1 MPVRKEKR
9 LAKTE
14 FHPGDQV
21 YARWFGDEILT
32 IVKKAEVD
40 SSFPHYVCEINRERY
55 LIAQIYL
62 SSERIIGKVAD
73 GNRRQLS
80 LAIA

>member
-9 LAKTE
+9 LARTE

-32 IVKKAEVD
+32 VVKKAKVD
-40 SSFPHYVCEINRERY
+40 SCFPHYVCKIDGDEY
-55 LIAQIYL
+55 LIAQVYL
-62 SSERIIGKVAD
+62 SSERIIGKVTD